1 VLADIGA
8 KKEAKSSKQ
17 NFLGEAAT
25 RNFLLSGGGGA
36 SPNREGN
43 EL

>member
-25 RNFLLSGGGGA
+25 RKFFIVRRRRRFA
-36 SPNREGN
+36 KP
-43 EL
+43 